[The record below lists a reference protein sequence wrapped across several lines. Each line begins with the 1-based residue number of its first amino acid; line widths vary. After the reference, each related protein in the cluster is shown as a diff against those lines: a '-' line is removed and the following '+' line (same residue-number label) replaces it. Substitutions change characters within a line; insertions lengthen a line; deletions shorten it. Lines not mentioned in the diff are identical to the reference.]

1 MTKFECTSKV
11 QKIRH
16 YKNDEEVCK
25 IIGIS
30 KPTLYTRLSSNNWKV
45 SEIFLIE
52 KYVL

>member
-1 MTKFECTSKV
+1 MTKFDCTR
-11 QKIRH
+11 KIEQMRF
-16 YKNDEEVCK
+16 YKTDDEVCK

-30 KPTLYTRLSSNNWKV
+30 KPTLYTRLKESNWKT